1 MGVSQCHLYCIFR
14 TRGFGVVLECDHV
27 HITTHYNPRLPKPQG
42 QRAQLASFVNPYIFT
57 YNPNIAD
64 IWIKSSKDQRIAI
77 LSSQEGNEIEA
88 DISRVQEEG
97 GG

>member
-1 MGVSQCHLYCIFR
+1 MFLSVICIAFSGLGDLVLFLNVTMSISQLTTTWSFQSPKVREGSIHLFPLI
-14 TRGFGVVLECDHV
+14 LPSLD
-27 HITTHYNPRLPKPQG
+27 ITQ
-42 QRAQLASFVNPYIFT
+42 
-57 YNPNIAD
+57 NIAD
-64 IWIKSSKDQRIAI
+64 IWIMSSKDQRIDI